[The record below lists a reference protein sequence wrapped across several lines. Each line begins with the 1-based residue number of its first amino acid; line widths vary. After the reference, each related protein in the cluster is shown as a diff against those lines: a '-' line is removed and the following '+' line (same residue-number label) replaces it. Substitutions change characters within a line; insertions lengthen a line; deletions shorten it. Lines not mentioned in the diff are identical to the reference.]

1 MASKKMTYETV
12 FELGGKIESSFGK
25 TFKNASKQV
34 NGLQQ
39 TSKKA
44 EKSTRGLTDA
54 LKLATVAAAGYKAFS
69 SAKQYAEESID
80 AAKVQIE
87 QETKLATV
95 VRERAKA
102 TDEQIES
109 ILKLTAVQQNLGI
122 IGDEIQIAGAQ
133 QLATFLN
140 QTDSIETLLPAMN
153 NLLAQQK
160 GLNAST
166 GDAVSMGNMF
176 GKVMN
181 GQLGALSKAGISFTE
196 AQEEVL
202 KYGTESERA
211 AMLAQVITDNVG
223 AMNEVMA
230 KTDSGKLQ
238 NATNRLGDMQ
248 EVIGM
253 KLLPIQAEFYSWF
266 ADQIPTMQSL
276 ISSFID
282 KTESGFGKAK
292 NVFSQVKP
300 YITAIINTFKDL
312 APNIDVIRDQ
322 ITWLKDVALE
332 GFTNIKAA
340 IGSSSDAIS
349 QLPINEVVQKV
360 KDTFILLGQAAKP
373 ILEYIITVGLPG
385 IISTGASV
393 IQTVADIYNFI
404 QNNWSTFEPIIYGV
418 VGAIT
423 AFKTIT
429 LVTKGVMM
437 AYKAVMLVATLATS
451 GFGAAVA
458 FVTSP
463 IGIAVLAI
471 GALIAIGVLVYKNW
485 DKISVW
491 LKKTFTNIKNGVVNI
506 FNGIV
511 DFFKE
516 WGPLILA
523 IITGPFGMAIY
534 AIISNWET
542 IKEFFFNLWLG
553 IQEIFSGIGQ
563 WFGEKFIEAVTN
575 IKSAFEGVKE
585 FFTGMF
591 KGVID
596 IFKGFVNMWIS
607 IINNMIEKIN
617 GIRIDIPDWI
627 SEKLGIG
634 GSIGFNIPKIPQL
647 ATGGIVTR
655 STILEAGEGR
665 ESEAILPLSKL
676 QSLLDMPYIG
686 SGGTII
692 YAPHIEIKGN
702 ANETDIERILA
713 EDKARFERWYKAM
726 KAKEKR
732 TKF

>member
-1 MASKKMTYETV
+1 MTYETV

-44 EKSTRGLTDA
+44 EKSTRSLTDA
-54 LKLATVAAAGYKAFS
+54 LKIATVAAAGYKVFS

-122 IGDEIQIAGAQ
+122 IGDEVQIAGAQ

-276 ISSFID
+276 ITSFID

-300 YITAIINTFKDL
+300 YITVIINTFKDL

-332 GFTNIKAA
+332 GFNNIKAA

-360 KDTFILLGQAAKP
+360 KDTFTLLSQAAKP

-404 QNNWSTFEPIIYGV
+404 QSNWSTFEPIIYGV

-429 LVTKGVMM
+429 LVTKGVLM
-437 AYKAVMLVATLATS
+437 AYKAVMLIATLATS

-534 AIISNWET
+534 AIVKNWDT
-542 IKEFFFNLWLG
+542 IKEFFNGVWLG
-553 IQEIFSGIGQ
+553 IQEIFAGVGQ
-563 WFGEKFIEAVTN
+563 WFSDRFFEAVGN
-575 IKSAFEGVKE
+575 IKSAFEGIKE
-585 FFTGMF
+585 FFTGIF
-591 KGVID
+591 DGVIS

-617 GIRIDIPDWI
+617 GIRIDIPDWL
-627 SEKLGIG
+627 SKKLGIG
-634 GSIGFNIPKIPQL
+634 DSIGFNIPKIPQL

-676 QSLLDMPYIG
+676 QSLLEMPYVG
-686 SGGTII
+686 AGGTII

-702 ANETDIERILA
+702 SNEADIERILA